1 MNVIKFEFLNY
12 AAFGAVNG
20 PYVLHTPSLLLTVRM
35 LSRYGACISLLHEGT
50 MHPGGVHGIS
60 SDGDNR
66 AKSQDPKKYLAL
78 PEKPKKNPGPK
89 FKPQKIPCRF
99 CGP

>member
-35 LSRYGACISLLHEGT
+35 LSTYAACISLLDHGT
-50 MHPGGVHGIS
+50 MRYG
-60 SDGDNR
+60 
-66 AKSQDPKKYLAL
+66 AFDPYR
-78 PEKPKKNPGPK
+78 P
-89 FKPQKIPCRF
+89 
-99 CGP
+99 